1 MRNVDCSVQKSERH
15 VFEMGGKPTANNMHS
30 SALVMR
36 DEWPWPVV
44 SSTTST
50 LPIGNFRAAPSVVKT
65 SYSPRT
71 VIKTI
76 RRGAG
81 CGLPPFQLGG
91 APIQKV
97 GPSEIRNG
105 AVCKGSAGGTANPE
119 ISSTLKSSKH
129 GFPLASAKA
138 LRNALSSILTLRW
151 SEHRRVSGRI
161 HRVFGFGNY
170 TLPVSTN
177 GSCAVIPRR
186 RRSQTHGRRR
196 EAP

>member
-1 MRNVDCSVQKSERH
+1 VRSFTSRRMVEFALASLSALRRRRALRCSSGRGGLRNVDCSVQKSERH

-81 CGLPPFQLGG
+81 CGSPPFQLGG

-129 GFPLASAKA
+129 GFPLASAKSLA
-138 LRNALSSILTLRW
+138 
-151 SEHRRVSGRI
+151 
-161 HRVFGFGNY
+161 
-170 TLPVSTN
+170 
-177 GSCAVIPRR
+177 
-186 RRSQTHGRRR
+186 
-196 EAP
+196 